1 MQFGVFDNRRRHHSQ
16 EISRLTSGAAR
27 SFSCWVGKLFRN
39 PLAIVLLVWGFLF
52 LILSVTLACA
62 QDAGRAVNSRVTAE
76 RAVCGKKA
84 EAVEIFSAGED
95 LVIAPRASAVKVS
108 SRRRAIAVGRR
119 ARR

>member
-16 EISRLTSGAAR
+16 EISRRTFGAAR
-27 SFSCWVGKLFRN
+27 SFSRCVGKLFRN
-39 PLAIVLLVWGFLF
+39 PLAIILLVWGFLF

-62 QDAGRAVNSRVTAE
+62 QDAGHAVNTRVTTE
-76 RAVCGKKA
+76 RAVCGKKT

-95 LVIAPRASAVKVS
+95 LVVPPPAAVKAS
-108 SRRRAIAVGRR
+108 SRRRTVAVRRR